1 MTFYPEFNPE
11 FIPEFYPEFI
21 PASVYI
27 VDLHESDEPQ
37 TPWVSVTRVRNTS
50 VGTWKPKSGYEEA
63 QGHLKKSQALEGC
76 SRKGEWPEGPV
87 STAG

>member
-27 VDLHESDEPQ
+27 VDLRESDEPQ

-50 VGTWKPKSGYEEA
+50 VGTWIPAWALGSPSLAMKRPKDI
-63 QGHLKKSQALEGC
+63 
-76 SRKGEWPEGPV
+76 
-87 STAG
+87 